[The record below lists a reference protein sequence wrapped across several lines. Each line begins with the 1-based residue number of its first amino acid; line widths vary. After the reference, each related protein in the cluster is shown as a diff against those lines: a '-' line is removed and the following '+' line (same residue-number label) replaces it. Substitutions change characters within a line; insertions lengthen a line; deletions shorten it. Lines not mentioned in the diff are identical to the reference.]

1 MKYYLTQLGR
11 EIIDEAMSKRQKL
24 FAGALALGAGFG
36 VHRAT
41 NPPTPEVITPT
52 EKITTP
58 LKLTK
63 PKKVIGK
70 SGNAG
75 SYKGP
80 GDTVPGGAAGHRV
93 KKYKGPGDTVP
104 RRGN

>member
-41 NPPTPEVITPT
+41 NPPTP
-52 EKITTP
+52 
-58 LKLTK
+58 
-63 PKKVIGK
+63 
-70 SGNAG
+70 G

-93 KKYKGPGDTVP
+93 KRYKGPGDTVP

>member
-41 NPPTPEVITPT
+41 NPPTPW
-52 EKITTP
+52 
-58 LKLTK
+58 KL
-63 PKKVIGK
+63 
-70 SGNAG
+70 
-75 SYKGP
+75 
-80 GDTVPGGAAGHRV
+80 
-93 KKYKGPGDTVP
+93 
-104 RRGN
+104 